1 MDNVL
6 IVDDDVELLNFVE
19 GGLRKYRGQFKV
31 LTALDGQE
39 AISVLRREPVSVVVT
54 DLFMPKVDGLELLA
68 HMTKNHPRTP
78 CILMMGEGSPGI
90 TRREGQENA
99 LGRIEK
105 PFDFN
110 ELAGAII
117 AELNRVDEGNF
128 LVGIPVSDFVQLVE
142 MGEKTCQLEV
152 LGRGKG
158 EGTFLF
164 KKGVLFD
171 ARCDNLKGEDAAI
184 RMMDWDHAGIR
195 LRSLPKKKV
204 KRRINR
210 DLLSLIMEEG

>member
-19 GGLRKYRGQFKV
+19 GGLGKYRGQFRV

-39 AISVLRREPVSVVVT
+39 AISVLRREPISVVVT

-68 HMTKNHPRTP
+68 HMTKNHPKTP
-78 CILMMGEGSPGI
+78 CIVMMGHGSPGI
-90 TRREGQENA
+90 KRRGDQENP
-99 LGRIEK
+99 LGHIEK

-117 AELNRVDEGNF
+117 AELNRIDEGNF
-128 LVGIPVSDFVQLVE
+128 LAGVSVSDFVQLVE
-142 MGEKTCQLEV
+142 MGGKTCQLEV
-152 LGRGKG
+152 LGRDKG
-158 EGTFLF
+158 EGSFLF
-164 KKGVLFD
+164 HKGILFD
-171 ARCDNLKGEDAAI
+171 ARCDNLKGDDAAS
-184 RMMDWDHAGIR
+184 RMMGWDHVGIR
-195 LRSLPKKKV
+195 LRSFPKKKV